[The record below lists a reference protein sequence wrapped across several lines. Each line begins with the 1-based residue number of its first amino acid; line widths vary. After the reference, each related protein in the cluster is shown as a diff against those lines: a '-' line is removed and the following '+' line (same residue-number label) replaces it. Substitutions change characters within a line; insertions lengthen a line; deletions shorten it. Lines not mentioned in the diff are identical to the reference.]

1 MNTQCYM
8 YNLNKKT
15 PMYPIQPIG
24 SLFLP
29 RFNNF
34 TDVNS
39 LASMD
44 NRPYLPY
51 MMAPVYKPVGYGTQM
66 HSSLPSG
73 IANYDRLAI
82 RNFDDIDSTYT
93 FRQAYKYSC

>member
-1 MNTQCYM
+1 
-8 YNLNKKT
+8 
-15 PMYPIQPIG
+15 MYPVQSIN

-51 MMAPVYKPVGYGTQM
+51 KVAPIYQPIAYSTRS

-73 IANYDRLAI
+73 VANYDRLAI
-82 RNFDDIDSTYT
+82 RDFDDVDSVYSY
-93 FRQAYKYSC
+93 RQSNQRI